1 MSDDRIIQVPIRA
14 IHAHPRNAEFF
25 DDADP
30 ESFARLK
37 ESIAEVGMLTPI
49 RVSKDYTIIS
59 GHQRY
64 RACTELGVEFVGVIV
79 DTELDDENEMLM
91 QLIVSNF
98 GRAKN
103 DPVKQGKMIEEYEQ
117 LCGITHGGA
126 RRGVSTGNNSRLKTQ
141 EELAKEFGCDV
152 TTLRNLKRLAKL
164 PVEVQEVIRA
174 GRISPTTA
182 VKSLASLSVEDQL
195 KVIASLPEAKSRFT
209 QAAVQAQIDKLRT
222 TAIERDQAQE
232 QATEAKAIAQQLQR
246 DADAML
252 EIANESI
259 RSLQS
264 QLNEAKQQLL
274 TKPEQVEVM
283 PADYAE
289 IKQKAAQVHTL
300 EHDVEVLRD
309 KLAKAE
315 ARLNSEPAED
325 THDSDD
331 CLVGPS
337 ITIDK
342 INRGLLQFRPPV
354 QDLLDNPDLIQKLE
368 PGVKRPLAAV
378 LFDLADE
385 IHQLVRKLNTS
396 SGFTY

>member
-1 MSDDRIIQVPIRA
+1 M
-14 IHAHPRNAEFF
+14 
-25 DDADP
+25 
-30 ESFARLK
+30 
-37 ESIAEVGMLTPI
+37 
-49 RVSKDYTIIS
+49 
-59 GHQRY
+59 
-64 RACTELGVEFVGVIV
+64 GVIV

-126 RRGVSTGNNSRLKTQ
+126 RRGGVSTGNNSRLKTQ

-174 GRISPTTA
+174 GKISPTTA

-232 QATEAKAIAQQLQR
+232 QATEAKAIAQQIQR
-246 DADAML
+246 DTDAML
-252 EIANESI
+252 ETANESI
-259 RSLQS
+259 RSLQA
-264 QLNEAKQQLL
+264 QLNEARQQLQV
-274 TKPEQVEVM
+274 KPEQVEVI
-283 PADYAE
+283 PGDYAE
-289 IKQKAAQVHTL
+289 IKQKAAQVPTL
-300 EHDVEVLRD
+300 ERDIEVLRD
-309 KLAKAE
+309 KLTKAE
-315 ARLNSEPAED
+315 ARLNHEPVD
-325 THDSDD
+325 CVHNPDDS
-331 CLVGPS
+331 LVGHS

-342 INRGLLQFRPPV
+342 LNRGLLQFRPPIK
-354 QDLLDNPDLIQKLE
+354 DLLDNPDLIQKLE

-385 IHQLVRKLNTS
+385 INQLVRKLNTS